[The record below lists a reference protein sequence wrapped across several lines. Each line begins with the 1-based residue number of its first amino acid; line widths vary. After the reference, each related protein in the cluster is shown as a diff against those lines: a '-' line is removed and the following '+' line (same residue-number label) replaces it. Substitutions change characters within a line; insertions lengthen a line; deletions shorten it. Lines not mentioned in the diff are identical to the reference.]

1 MSRRLGALLACA
13 GLVLAVAAPANAGE
27 KLTIPTA
34 RERAAAFAESTCKHD
49 ASCAKSGV
57 QTCRRSTAHVV
68 FCRIFDHRKTDAQ
81 GNFLCTRW
89 VRLSLQLPSRKVPV
103 TGVSEWDC

>member
-1 MSRRLGALLACA
+1 MSRRLGVLLSGAALL
-13 GLVLAVAAPANAGE
+13 LVVAPPASAGE
-27 KLTIPTA
+27 KLTIPAA
-34 RERAAAFAESTCKHD
+34 RERAERFAESTCRHD
-49 ASCAKSGV
+49 SSCANSGV
-57 QTCRRSTAHVV
+57 QTCRRSTDHVV

-89 VRLSLQLPSRKVPV
+89 VRLSLRLPSRRVPV

>member
-1 MSRRLGALLACA
+1 MTRRLGALLSCTA
-13 GLVLAVAAPANAGE
+13 LLLAIAAPASAGE
-27 KLTIPTA
+27 TLTIPAA
-34 RERAAAFAESTCKHD
+34 RERAAVFAESTCNHD
-49 ASCAKSGV
+49 SSCAKAGV
-57 QTCRRSTAHVV
+57 QTCRRSTDHVV
-68 FCRIFDHRKTDAQ
+68 FCRIFDYRKTDAQ